1 MYTYNSSYI
10 PSKPIKQ
17 LPHVPDTFAQSN
29 RFKFKQ
35 IGALEQ
41 LTEFKVSAT
50 YETIKINVK
59 VLKELFRRNRI

>member
-1 MYTYNSSYI
+1 MYRHNYSYI
-10 PSKPIKQ
+10 PLKPVKQ
-17 LPHVPDTFAQSN
+17 LPHVPDTFAQLN

-41 LTEFKVSAT
+41 FTEFKVSAT

-59 VLKELFRRNRI
+59 VLEI